1 MKYNSYEVGPVL
13 RRLRKDRHYT
23 VEAFSEKTGISP
35 STIKQM
41 EQGGRN
47 LSMRNLYVMM
57 DVLDVDANT
66 ILGLDD
72 RKDNLSI
79 DKKLNQL
86 DDKRRAYLTESFLF
100 MLDHA
105 VGHTLQKE
113 GI

>member
-47 LSMRNLYVMM
+47 LSMRNLYVIMEA
-57 DVLDVDANT
+57 LDVDANT
-66 ILGLDD
+66 ILGLEEK
-72 RKDNLSI
+72 RGSVSI
-79 DKKLNQL
+79 DKKLDRL
-86 DDKRRAYLTESFLF
+86 DDRQRAYLTASFLF

-105 VGHTLQKE
+105 AEPVTQRE